1 MQADLKT
8 FSALGVYGATAIT
21 AVTVQ
26 NTVGVK
32 YVHALPPQVVYDQIV
47 TVMEDIM
54 PDAVKIGM
62 VNDAET
68 LDAIVRALT
77 LHRPRFLVVDPV
89 MVSTSGCALMQ
100 ADALQVMK
108 ERLLPMADIVTPNL
122 PEAWTLAGTDSSVDE
137 AAQAILRL
145 GVKALLIK
153 GGHAEGKTKT
163 DYLYVSDDDGV
174 KRTEFSS
181 ATVDTFNTHGTG
193 CTLSSAIAA
202 MLARGHGMEEA
213 VRQAKMYLT
222 EALKA
227 GADVVVGHGH
237 GPVCHFYDDAVIRY
251 YGYKVIRS
259 SGSEVIRSSGPE
271 VIRSSG
277 SEVIRS
283 SGSEVIRSSGP
294 EVIRSSGSEVIRSSG
309 PEVIR
314 SSGSEVI
321 RSSGPEVIRS
331 SGPEVI
337 RSSGSE
343 VIRSSGPEVI
353 RSSGSEVIRSSGSEV
368 IRSSGSE
375 VIRSSGYKVIR
386 SYGYKVIRSSGSE
399 VIRSNRKTVK
409 PNNLKT
415 LKSKLQFITHFT
427 DRYSYLDSAMMALEG
442 GCRWIQL
449 RMKNADE
456 AEIER
461 TARQILPECRRRGAV
476 FIIDDHVELV
486 KRVGAD
492 GVHLGK
498 NDMPVDEARRILG
511 DEFIIGGTAN
521 TFEDIQ
527 RLAAQ
532 GADYIGCGPFRF
544 TTTKKNLAPM
554 LGIEG
559 YENIVSLMKTHGI
572 NLPIVAIGGITY
584 DDIPRIMS
592 TGVTGIA
599 ISGSVLRADNPVEEM
614 RKIAIQLRVKN

>member
-1 MQADLKT
+1 MKRYITALSIAGSDPSGGAGLQADLKT

-89 MVSTSGCALMQ
+89 MVATSGCALMQ
-100 ADALQVMK
+100 ADALQVME

-122 PEAWTLAGTDSSVDE
+122 PEAWTLAGTDRSVDE

-153 GGHAEGKTKT
+153 GGHAEGTTKT
-163 DYLYVSDDDGV
+163 DYLYVSNDDGV

-237 GPVCHFYDDAVIRY
+237 GPVCHFFSQQVNKQTSRQGDLLSSRQADKQTSRQGDLHTSQQVNEFFSQQVNKQTSRRGDLLSSRQANKQTSRQGDLHTSQRVNESTSQQADKSNLLVCSSARPLSTKKESTRPLSTK
-251 YGYKVIRS
+251 KVDS
-259 SGSEVIRSSGPE
+259 FA
-271 VIRSSG
+271 
-277 SEVIRS
+277 
-283 SGSEVIRSSGP
+283 
-294 EVIRSSGSEVIRSSG
+294 
-309 PEVIR
+309 
-314 SSGSEVI
+314 
-321 RSSGPEVIRS
+321 
-331 SGPEVI
+331 
-337 RSSGSE
+337 
-343 VIRSSGPEVI
+343 
-353 RSSGSEVIRSSGSEV
+353 
-368 IRSSGSE
+368 
-375 VIRSSGYKVIR
+375 
-386 SYGYKVIRSSGSE
+386 
-399 VIRSNRKTVK
+399 
-409 PNNLKT
+409 
-415 LKSKLQFITHFT
+415 KLQFITHFT

-449 RMKNADE
+449 RMKDADE

-614 RKIAIQLRVKN
+614 KRMVIQLRVKN

>member
-100 ADALQVMK
+100 ADALQVME

-153 GGHAEGKTKT
+153 GGHAEGTTKT
-163 DYLYVSDDDGV
+163 DYLYVSYDDGV

-237 GPVCHFYDDAVIRY
+237 GPVCHFYDDAVIRS

-259 SGSEVIRSSGPE
+259 YGYK
-271 VIRSSG
+271 
-277 SEVIRS
+277 
-283 SGSEVIRSSGP
+283 
-294 EVIRSSGSEVIRSSG
+294 VIRSSG

-343 VIRSSGPEVI
+343 VMRSSD
-353 RSSGSEVIRSSGSEV
+353 
-368 IRSSGSE
+368 
-375 VIRSSGYKVIR
+375 
-386 SYGYKVIRSSGSE
+386 SE

-449 RMKNADE
+449 RMKDADE
-456 AEIER
+456 DEIER
-461 TARQILPECRRRGAV
+461 TARLILPECRRRGAV

-584 DDIPRIMS
+584 DDIPQVMA

-599 ISGSVLRADNPVEEM
+599 LSGSVLRADNPVEEM
-614 RKIAIQLRVKN
+614 KRMVNQLRVKSGVKE

>member
-237 GPVCHFYDDAVIRY
+237 GPVCHFYDDAVIRS

-259 SGSEVIRSSGPE
+259 YGYK
-271 VIRSSG
+271 
-277 SEVIRS
+277 
-283 SGSEVIRSSGP
+283 
-294 EVIRSSGSEVIRSSG
+294 VIRSSG

-343 VIRSSGPEVI
+343 VMRSSD
-353 RSSGSEVIRSSGSEV
+353 
-368 IRSSGSE
+368 
-375 VIRSSGYKVIR
+375 
-386 SYGYKVIRSSGSE
+386 SE

-449 RMKNADE
+449 RMKDADE
-456 AEIER
+456 DEIER
-461 TARQILPECRRRGAV
+461 TARLILPECRRRGAV

-584 DDIPRIMS
+584 DDIPQVMA

-599 ISGSVLRADNPVEEM
+599 LSGSVLRADNPVEEM
-614 RKIAIQLRVKN
+614 KRMVNQLRVKSGVKE

>member
-1 MQADLKT
+1 MKRYITALSIAGSDPSGGAGLQADLKT

-89 MVSTSGCALMQ
+89 MVATSGCALMQ
-100 ADALQVMK
+100 ADALQVME

-153 GGHAEGKTKT
+153 GGHAEGTTKT
-163 DYLYVSDDDGV
+163 DYLYVSYDDGV

-237 GPVCHFYDDAVIRY
+237 GPICHFYDDAVIRS

-259 SGSEVIRSSGPE
+259 YGYK
-271 VIRSSG
+271 
-277 SEVIRS
+277 
-283 SGSEVIRSSGP
+283 
-294 EVIRSSGSEVIRSSG
+294 
-309 PEVIR
+309 
-314 SSGSEVI
+314 
-321 RSSGPEVIRS
+321 
-331 SGPEVI
+331 
-337 RSSGSE
+337 
-343 VIRSSGPEVI
+343 
-353 RSSGSEVIRSSGSEV
+353 VIRSSGSEV

-386 SYGYKVIRSSGSE
+386 SSGYK

-442 GCRWIQL
+442 GCQWIQL
-449 RMKNADE
+449 RMKDADE

-584 DDIPRIMS
+584 DDIPQVMA

-599 ISGSVLRADNPVEEM
+599 LSGSVLRADNPVEEM
-614 RKIAIQLRVKN
+614 KRMVNQLRVKSGVKE

>member
-1 MQADLKT
+1 MKRYITALSIAGSDPSGGAGLQADLKT

-89 MVSTSGCALMQ
+89 MVATSGCALMQ
-100 ADALQVMK
+100 ADALQVME

-122 PEAWTLAGTDSSVDE
+122 PEAWTLAGTDRSVDE

-153 GGHAEGKTKT
+153 GGHAEGTTKT
-163 DYLYVSDDDGV
+163 DYLYVSNDDGV

-237 GPVCHFYDDAVIRY
+237 GPVCHFFSQQVNKQTSRQGDLLSSRQADKQTSRQGDLHTSQQVNEFFSQQVNKQTSRRGDLLSSRQANKQTSRQGDLHTSQRVNESTSQQADKSNLLVCSSARPLSTKKESTRPLSTK
-251 YGYKVIRS
+251 KVDS
-259 SGSEVIRSSGPE
+259 FA
-271 VIRSSG
+271 
-277 SEVIRS
+277 
-283 SGSEVIRSSGP
+283 
-294 EVIRSSGSEVIRSSG
+294 
-309 PEVIR
+309 
-314 SSGSEVI
+314 
-321 RSSGPEVIRS
+321 
-331 SGPEVI
+331 
-337 RSSGSE
+337 
-343 VIRSSGPEVI
+343 
-353 RSSGSEVIRSSGSEV
+353 
-368 IRSSGSE
+368 
-375 VIRSSGYKVIR
+375 
-386 SYGYKVIRSSGSE
+386 
-399 VIRSNRKTVK
+399 
-409 PNNLKT
+409 
-415 LKSKLQFITHFT
+415 KLQFITHFT

-449 RMKNADE
+449 RMKDADE

-461 TARQILPECRRRGAV
+461 TARQILPECRRQGAV

-614 RKIAIQLRVKN
+614 KRMVNQLRVKN

>member
-1 MQADLKT
+1 MKRYITALSIAGSDPSGGAGLQADLKT

-89 MVSTSGCALMQ
+89 MVATSGCALMK
-100 ADALQVMK
+100 ADALQVME

-153 GGHAEGKTKT
+153 GGHAEGTTKT

-237 GPVCHFYDDAVIRY
+237 GPVCHFFSQQVNKQTSRQGDLLSSRQADKQTSRQGDLHTSQQVNEFFSQQVNKQTSRRGDLLSSRQANKQTSRQGDLHTSQRVNESTSQQADKSNLLVCSSARPLSTK
-251 YGYKVIRS
+251 KVDS
-259 SGSEVIRSSGPE
+259 FA
-271 VIRSSG
+271 
-277 SEVIRS
+277 
-283 SGSEVIRSSGP
+283 
-294 EVIRSSGSEVIRSSG
+294 
-309 PEVIR
+309 
-314 SSGSEVI
+314 
-321 RSSGPEVIRS
+321 
-331 SGPEVI
+331 
-337 RSSGSE
+337 
-343 VIRSSGPEVI
+343 
-353 RSSGSEVIRSSGSEV
+353 
-368 IRSSGSE
+368 
-375 VIRSSGYKVIR
+375 
-386 SYGYKVIRSSGSE
+386 
-399 VIRSNRKTVK
+399 
-409 PNNLKT
+409 
-415 LKSKLQFITHFT
+415 KLQFITHFT

-449 RMKNADE
+449 RMKDADE

-532 GADYIGCGPFRF
+532 GADYIGCGPFHF

-572 NLPIVAIGGITY
+572 NLPIVAIGGIAY

-614 RKIAIQLRVKN
+614 KRMVNQ

>member
-1 MQADLKT
+1 MKRYITALSIAGSDPSGGAGLQADLKT

-100 ADALQVMK
+100 ADALQVME

-145 GVKALLIK
+145 GVKALLMK
-153 GGHAEGKTKT
+153 GGHAEGTTKT
-163 DYLYVSDDDGV
+163 DYLYVSYDDGV

-237 GPVCHFYDDAVIRY
+237 GPVCHFYDDAVIRS

-259 SGSEVIRSSGPE
+259 SGSEA
-271 VIRSSG
+271 
-277 SEVIRS
+277 
-283 SGSEVIRSSGP
+283 
-294 EVIRSSGSEVIRSSG
+294 
-309 PEVIR
+309 
-314 SSGSEVI
+314 
-321 RSSGPEVIRS
+321 
-331 SGPEVI
+331 
-337 RSSGSE
+337 
-343 VIRSSGPEVI
+343 
-353 RSSGSEVIRSSGSEV
+353 

-375 VIRSSGYKVIR
+375 VIRSSGYK
-386 SYGYKVIRSSGSE
+386 

-449 RMKNADE
+449 RMKDADE

-614 RKIAIQLRVKN
+614 KRMVNQLRVKN

>member
-100 ADALQVMK
+100 ADALQVME

-153 GGHAEGKTKT
+153 GGHAEGTTKT
-163 DYLYVSDDDGV
+163 DYLYVSYDDGV

-237 GPVCHFYDDAVIRY
+237 GPVCHFFSQQVNKQTSRQGDLHTSQQVNEFFSQQVNEQTSRQGDLHTSQQVNESTSQRVNKSTSRQGDLHTSQQVNESTSQQADKSNLLVCSSARPLSTK
-251 YGYKVIRS
+251 KVDS
-259 SGSEVIRSSGPE
+259 FA
-271 VIRSSG
+271 
-277 SEVIRS
+277 
-283 SGSEVIRSSGP
+283 
-294 EVIRSSGSEVIRSSG
+294 
-309 PEVIR
+309 
-314 SSGSEVI
+314 
-321 RSSGPEVIRS
+321 
-331 SGPEVI
+331 
-337 RSSGSE
+337 
-343 VIRSSGPEVI
+343 
-353 RSSGSEVIRSSGSEV
+353 
-368 IRSSGSE
+368 
-375 VIRSSGYKVIR
+375 
-386 SYGYKVIRSSGSE
+386 
-399 VIRSNRKTVK
+399 
-409 PNNLKT
+409 
-415 LKSKLQFITHFT
+415 KLQFITHFT
-427 DRYSYLDSAMMALEG
+427 DKYSYLDSAMMALEG

-449 RMKNADE
+449 RMKDADE

-584 DDIPRIMS
+584 DDIPQVMA

-599 ISGSVLRADNPVEEM
+599 LSGSVLRADNPVEEM
-614 RKIAIQLRVKN
+614 KRMVNQLRVKSGVKE

>member
-1 MQADLKT
+1 MTAEPKNLKTQKPQNLKTAEPQNRITLKHNRTTMKRYITALSIAGSDPSGGAGLQADLKT

-100 ADALQVMK
+100 ADALQVME

-153 GGHAEGKTKT
+153 GGHAEGTTKT

-227 GADVVVGHGH
+227 GTDVVVGHGH
-237 GPVCHFYDDAVIRY
+237 GPVCHFFSQQVNKQTSRQGDLHTSQQVNEFFSQQVNESTSQQADKSNLLVCSSARPLSTK
-251 YGYKVIRS
+251 KVDS
-259 SGSEVIRSSGPE
+259 FA
-271 VIRSSG
+271 
-277 SEVIRS
+277 
-283 SGSEVIRSSGP
+283 
-294 EVIRSSGSEVIRSSG
+294 
-309 PEVIR
+309 
-314 SSGSEVI
+314 
-321 RSSGPEVIRS
+321 
-331 SGPEVI
+331 
-337 RSSGSE
+337 
-343 VIRSSGPEVI
+343 
-353 RSSGSEVIRSSGSEV
+353 
-368 IRSSGSE
+368 
-375 VIRSSGYKVIR
+375 
-386 SYGYKVIRSSGSE
+386 
-399 VIRSNRKTVK
+399 
-409 PNNLKT
+409 
-415 LKSKLQFITHFT
+415 KLQFITHFT

-449 RMKNADE
+449 RMKDADE

-498 NDMPVDEARRILG
+498 NDMPVDEAQHILG

-614 RKIAIQLRVKN
+614 RKIAIQLRVKSGVKE

>member
-1 MQADLKT
+1 MKRYITALSIAGSDPSGGAGLQADLKT

-100 ADALQVMK
+100 ADALQVME

-122 PEAWTLAGTDSSVDE
+122 PEAWTLAGTDRSVDE

-153 GGHAEGKTKT
+153 GGHAEGTTKT

-237 GPVCHFYDDAVIRY
+237 GPVCHFFSQQVNKQTSRQGDLHTSQQVNEFFSQQVNESTSQQADKSNLLVCSSARPLSTK
-251 YGYKVIRS
+251 KVDS
-259 SGSEVIRSSGPE
+259 FA
-271 VIRSSG
+271 
-277 SEVIRS
+277 
-283 SGSEVIRSSGP
+283 
-294 EVIRSSGSEVIRSSG
+294 
-309 PEVIR
+309 
-314 SSGSEVI
+314 
-321 RSSGPEVIRS
+321 
-331 SGPEVI
+331 
-337 RSSGSE
+337 
-343 VIRSSGPEVI
+343 
-353 RSSGSEVIRSSGSEV
+353 
-368 IRSSGSE
+368 
-375 VIRSSGYKVIR
+375 
-386 SYGYKVIRSSGSE
+386 
-399 VIRSNRKTVK
+399 
-409 PNNLKT
+409 
-415 LKSKLQFITHFT
+415 KLQFITHFT

-449 RMKNADE
+449 RMKDADE
-456 AEIER
+456 DEIER
-461 TARQILPECRRRGAV
+461 TARLILPECRRRGAV

-614 RKIAIQLRVKN
+614 KRMVNQLRVKN